1 MRNLPPDP
9 LARGSRPLR
18 PGLDVVRLTLGETP
32 IFAEVAKLYP
42 ELEWEQDYVVLQT
55 WGGEELRVVPT
66 GRLYTYPLA
75 DLQN

>member
-1 MRNLPPDP
+1 VQPDA

-18 PGLDVVRLTLGETP
+18 PELGVLRLTVGETP

-42 ELEWEQDYVVLQT
+42 ELEWHQDYEVLRNWQ
-55 WGGEELRVVPT
+55 GDLRLVLT

-75 DLQN
+75 ELQD